1 MKSREETIQQI
12 LNALSGMSYRK
23 AKFLLIEIL
32 EERIQDNSV
41 IAPATLQAAPESDA
55 GHPNT

>member
-12 LNALSGMSYRK
+12 LNALSGMSYRG
-23 AKFLLIEIL
+23 AKFLLTEIL

-41 IAPATLQAAPESDA
+41 ISPVTAQADPESDA